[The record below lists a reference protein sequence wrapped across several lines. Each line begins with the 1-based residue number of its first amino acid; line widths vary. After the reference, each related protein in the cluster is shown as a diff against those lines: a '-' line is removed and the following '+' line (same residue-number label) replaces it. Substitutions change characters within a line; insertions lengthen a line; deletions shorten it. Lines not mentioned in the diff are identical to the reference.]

1 MVKEPQKNDKCS
13 TLSDISESS
22 NDNHAT
28 LDARNETLERKSL
41 SVSGSLQDLQGAHPI
56 MSCVRSQ
63 VPGQERHIAL
73 PFLHVKTG
81 DDMIVDFDGPEDPYQ
96 PMNWRFSKKLVTTI
110 LYGFTAMGAPW
121 ASSIYSTGQTQV
133 SEEFHVSTEVSTLGT
148 SLLLFGLG
156 LGPLVWAPLS
166 EVYGRKPA
174 VLAPYFLAAVFSF
187 ATATAKDV
195 QTIMLTRFFAGFFGS
210 APVTN
215 TGGVLGDIWPPE
227 QRGAALVAYSIAVF
241 GGPVLGPIVGGAISE
256 SYLGWRWT
264 EYITGILMMI
274 CLILDLVF
282 IDETYPPILLTRKA
296 RRLRLETGNWA
307 LHARH
312 EEWNASY
319 RDFGKKYLI
328 RPFQLLATPICFL
341 VALYAS
347 FVYAILY
354 LSLAA
359 FPIVF
364 QEIRGWNQV
373 VGALP
378 FISYF
383 IGIMIGALVNLSNQK
398 FYVKRM
404 KENNN
409 RPVPEARLPPMMLG
423 SVCFAG
429 GLFMFGWT
437 SPAHIHWIAPNIGAV
452 LMGIGILTILQPALN
467 YLIDTFHSTAAS
479 AVAASTFLRSIFAG
493 SFPLFT
499 DAMFH
504 NLGVPWAASVLGFIS
519 VALLPIPY
527 LFYIYGRRLRARG
540 KYSKDST

>member
-1 MVKEPQKNDKCS
+1 MVKAPEKNDKCS
-13 TLSDISESS
+13 TLSDVSESS

-28 LDARNETLERKSL
+28 LDAGNETLERKSL
-41 SVSGSLQDLQGAHPI
+41 SVSGSLQDLQVARPI
-56 MSCVRSQ
+56 MSRIRSQ
-63 VPGQERHIAL
+63 VPGQVRHIAL
-73 PFLHVKTG
+73 PFSHVKTS
-81 DDMIVDFDGPEDPYQ
+81 DDMVVDFDGPEDPYQ
-96 PMNWRFSKKLVTTI
+96 PLNWRFSKKLVTTI

-121 ASSIYSTGQTQV
+121 ASSIYSTGQTQI
-133 SEEFHVSTEVSTLGT
+133 SKEFHVSTEVSTLGT

-166 EVYGRKPA
+166 EAYGRKPA

-195 QTIMLTRFFAGFFGS
+195 QTIMITRFFTGFFGS

-215 TGGVLGDIWPPE
+215 TGGVL
-227 QRGAALVAYSIAVF
+227 AVF

-264 EYITGILMMI
+264 GYTTGILMMV

-319 RDFGKKYLI
+319 SDFAKKYLI

-359 FPIVF
+359 FPIIF

-429 GLFMFGWT
+429 GLFILGWT
-437 SPAHIHWIAPNIGAV
+437 SPAPIHWIAPNIGAV

-479 AVAASTFLRSIFAG
+479 AVAASTFLRSILAG

-527 LFYIYGRRLRARG
+527 LFYIYGKRLRARG
-540 KYSKDST
+540 KFSKDST